1 MKTKSYRV
9 TWEIDVDASS
19 PRDAAEQ
26 ALAIQRDVFSDAT
39 VFTVKT
45 AGRRSELV
53 DLEVAEAD
61 EEEGRV

>member
-26 ALAIQRDVFSDAT
+26 ALAIHRDPFSTAT

-45 AGRRSELV
+45 AGRRSEMI
-53 DLEVAEAD
+53 DLEVAWGEEAH
-61 EEEGRV
+61 E